1 MNREGERGERETER
15 HRDRQTERVSRQMDI
30 RTDRQRG
37 TDGDREDTEK
47 ENRQENPSNVFLAH
61 THSFLKPEEFEE
73 NYIFGQCLEKNG
85 NFKTIVNRKSA
96 DGGEGLIKTIG
107 VNFIYMFFFF
117 FLTEECSN
125 CASY

>member
-96 DGGEGLIKTIG
+96 DGGGG
-107 VNFIYMFFFF
+107 VDQDDRCEFYIYV
-117 FLTEECSN
+117 FLFLFN
-125 CASY
+125 